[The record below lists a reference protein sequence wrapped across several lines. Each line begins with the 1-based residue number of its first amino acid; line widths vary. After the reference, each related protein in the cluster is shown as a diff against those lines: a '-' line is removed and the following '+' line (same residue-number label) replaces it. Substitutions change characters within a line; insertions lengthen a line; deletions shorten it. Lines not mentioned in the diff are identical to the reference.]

1 MHTVPL
7 PGIQFFDAWRIRP
20 SLTPDPKMG
29 EKLPL
34 LGTEELI
41 PEEPPNVD
49 YAPSGHPTSP
59 RARKRC
65 PRSCQDHCST
75 CLGDVTCPSTG
86 DTHHRESGPAQGPRY
101 AKEVLSGRSQGK
113 LQGEVSCRIHCSQ
126 EAENH
131 RCSRPHCY
139 STAHSYART
148 SQPSGAPF
156 PYPFTRTPS
165 VSGTLS
171 APSQSAPPSVP
182 TPPARPADQQE
193 DQSTEPTQRGI
204 QAGAPPIPRSF
215 CDDILTVLAN
225 LPDEWPLVKIDLIL
239 SKAETYYVSWR
250 RFLYLNERLRT
261 LDADPAARAINR
273 NKDRILEH
281 LVQVLS
287 EWIVASIEPAKE
299 LTRTKEPEF
308 MFLHTKDFWF
318 RSIWIDLH
326 QALTID
332 RESSRDRAPI
342 GLVRC
347 ICKDDH
353 VKGKHAHVKFKL
365 SNIHA
370 FVPIWMAPMML
381 RNFRLIVAQ
390 SSPLSPLGQL
400 DYREGWFAI
409 VPKEGEPGETL
420 CGIQAHLTD
429 KSLAEFPNVIGRQSS
444 TGLKKDF

>member
-1 MHTVPL
+1 MAVRL
-7 PGIQFFDAWRIRP
+7 WRW
-20 SLTPDPKMG
+20 
-29 EKLPL
+29 
-34 LGTEELI
+34 
-41 PEEPPNVD
+41 
-49 YAPSGHPTSP
+49 
-59 RARKRC
+59 
-65 PRSCQDHCST
+65 
-75 CLGDVTCPSTG
+75 
-86 DTHHRESGPAQGPRY
+86 
-101 AKEVLSGRSQGK
+101 
-113 LQGEVSCRIHCSQ
+113 IHKV
-126 EAENH
+126 A
-131 RCSRPHCY
+131 
-139 STAHSYART
+139 
-148 SQPSGAPF
+148 QPSGAPF
-156 PYPFTRTPS
+156 PYPFSRTPS

-171 APSQSAPPSVP
+171 APSQSEPPSVP

-193 DQSTEPTQRGI
+193 DQTAEPTQRGI

-250 RFLYLNERLRT
+250 RFLYLNECLRT
-261 LDADPAARAINR
+261 LDADPAARTINR

-287 EWIVASIEPAKE
+287 EWILASIEPAKE

-308 MFLHTKDFWF
+308 IFLHTKDFWF
-318 RSIWIDLH
+318 HSIWIDLH

-365 SNIHA
+365 NNIHA

-381 RNFRLIVAQ
+381 RNFRLIAAQ

-409 VPKEGEPGETL
+409 VPKKGEPSEIL
-420 CGIQAHLTD
+420 CGIQAHLTN
-429 KSLAEFPNVIGRQSS
+429 KSLAKFPNHDWPAIEYWAEKGLLKPDVWKARRANLSLIVNWNFRSAVPSSKFNNKHSNLTKCLTAGHVIWKVGGPLTMEGS
-444 TGLKKDF
+444 T

>member
-1 MHTVPL
+1 MSEEL
-7 PGIQFFDAWRIRP
+7 PR
-20 SLTPDPKMG
+20 
-29 EKLPL
+29 PL
-34 LGTEELI
+34 LNLPWSCHMSI
-41 PEEPPNVD
+41 D
-49 YAPSGHPTSP
+49 WRHSSQ
-59 RARKRC
+59 RKRTYLRTSLC
-65 PRSCQDHCST
+65 EESPIRTKSRKAPKGSQLLELRSH
-75 CLGDVTCPSTG
+75 
-86 DTHHRESGPAQGPRY
+86 
-101 AKEVLSGRSQGK
+101 
-113 LQGEVSCRIHCSQ
+113 IHS
-126 EAENH
+126 H
-131 RCSRPHCY
+131 TPPLWV
-139 STAHSYART
+139 ART
-148 SQPSGAPF
+148 PPPRNQSHPLRQLHRLDHQTNKKINLLSLHRGESRLAP
-156 PYPFTRTPS
+156 
-165 VSGTLS
+165 
-171 APSQSAPPSVP
+171 
-182 TPPARPADQQE
+182 
-193 DQSTEPTQRGI
+193 
-204 QAGAPPIPRSF
+204 PPIPRSF

-261 LDADPAARAINR
+261 LDADPAARTINR

-353 VKGKHAHVKFKL
+353 IKGKHAHVKFKL

-370 FVPIWMAPMML
+370 FVPIWMAPVML
-381 RNFRLIVAQ
+381 RNFRLIAAQ

-420 CGIQAHLTD
+420 CW
-429 KSLAEFPNVIGRQSS
+429 NSS
-444 TGLKKDF
+444 TSHRQVFSWIPQSWLAGNRALGWKRTSEAGRMESTAHQPVSHS